1 MSTLIRPAD
10 TGRGT
15 ATSETDRTRRPAKRR
30 SVLSHTFL
38 VLLVLYFAMPLW
50 WLVVASTKDING
62 LFTGTGGPLWFDE
75 NFSLVD
81 NVRQLFTQGGGIYWR
96 WLGNS
101 FLYAFAGGI
110 GATVLSVLAGYGFA
124 KYRFP
129 GRNLYFAVLLG
140 SVMVPVTALVI
151 PTFVLLAELRL
162 TNTIWAVILPSLLSP
177 FGVYLMR
184 VYAADAVPDELLDAA
199 RVDGAGD
206 LRTFVSVALP
216 LLRPAIV
223 TVLLLSTVATWNNYF
238 LPLAV
243 LSDTKLLPITVGLGQ
258 WQAQSTSGAAGS
270 QLWNLVVTGALI
282 SIIPLVVSFLAL
294 QKYWQGGLTMGSL
307 K

>member
-1 MSTLIRPAD
+1 MATLTLPTVDGEAPAADRP
-10 TGRGT
+10 
-15 ATSETDRTRRPAKRR
+15 RRPAKRR
-30 SVLSHTFL
+30 AVGSHVFL
-38 VLLVLYFAMPLW
+38 VLLVLYFALPLW

-81 NVRQLFTQGGGIYWR
+81 NIRQLFTQGGGIYWR

-101 FLYAFAGGI
+101 FLYALAGGL

-129 GRNLYFAVLLG
+129 GSNLYFAVLLG
-140 SVMVPVTALVI
+140 SVMVPLTALVI
-151 PTFVLLAELRL
+151 PTFVLLAEVKLV
-162 TNTIWAVILPSLLSP
+162 NTIWAVILPSLLSP

-184 VYAADAVPDELLDAA
+184 VYAQDAVPDELLDAA

-206 LRTFVSVALP
+206 FKTFVSVALP

-223 TVLLLSTVATWNNYF
+223 TVLLLSTVGTWNNYF

-243 LSDTKLLPITVGLGQ
+243 LSDTQLLPVTVGLGQ

-270 QLWNLVVTGALI
+270 QLWNVVVTGALI
-282 SIIPLVVSFLAL
+282 SILPLIISFLSL